1 MAQDSTIY
9 LIDDDEAS
17 RRRVRGMLEGAGY
30 LVQEGSDGR
39 QALGMVRDGVPDLM
53 LLDVEMPVMNGP
65 QVCRIIKGSQGFP
78 FFPIILITARDDMQT
93 KVDALQLG
101 ADDYLVKPINQAEL
115 LARVKSML
123 RLKKLQDELLRAN
136 EDLKRMNQR
145 LQEISTV
152 DPLMGIYNRLYFEK
166 RFRYEFQRAS
176 RYRSKLALL
185 MLDIDHFK
193 RVNDKLGHQFGDYA
207 LKECARLLLDS
218 VRQVDIVARYGGEE
232 LVVACPETN
241 LEQAMIVAERI
252 RSRIEAHR
260 FEFAGKTTPLT
271 ISIGIAVF
279 PGEGIDSLDKLV
291 TKADEA
297 LYRAK
302 DKGRNTVSD

>member
-1 MAQDSTIY
+1 MAEALIY
-9 LIDDDEAS
+9 LIDDDEVS
-17 RRRVRGMLEGAGY
+17 RRRVRVMLDGAGY
-30 LVQEGSDGR
+30 RVEEGDDGR
-39 QALGMVRDGVPDLM
+39 QALGMVRDRVPDLM
-53 LLDVEMPVMNGP
+53 LLDVEMPVINGP
-65 QVCRIIKGSQGFP
+65 QACRIIKGSQGFP

-101 ADDYLVKPINQAEL
+101 ADDYLVKPINKAEL

-123 RLKKLQDELLRAN
+123 RLKKLQDELLQAN
-136 EDLKRMNQR
+136 ENLKKMNQR
-145 LQEISTV
+145 LQELSTV

-176 RYRSKLALL
+176 RYRSKLAIL

-193 RVNDKLGHQFGDYA
+193 QVNDQLGHQFGDHV
-207 LKECARLLLDS
+207 LKECARLLLEA

-241 LEQAMIVAERI
+241 LEQASIVAERI
-252 RSRIEAHR
+252 RARIEDHH
-260 FEFAGKTTPLT
+260 FEFEGTSTPVT
-271 ISIGIAVF
+271 ISIGVAVF
-279 PGEGIDSLDKLV
+279 PGEGIDSLDKLIS
-291 TKADEA
+291 KADEA

-302 DKGRNTVSD
+302 EDGRNCVRS